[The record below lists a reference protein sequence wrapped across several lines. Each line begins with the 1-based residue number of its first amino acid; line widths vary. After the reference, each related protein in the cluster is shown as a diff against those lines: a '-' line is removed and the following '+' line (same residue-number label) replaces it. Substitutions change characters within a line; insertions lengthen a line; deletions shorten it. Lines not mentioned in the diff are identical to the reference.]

1 MISKNRKKLKNQT
14 SNKKKSKAATTQN
27 SLMYTALF
35 ENGMMHVVDKTFSN
49 TYELGAITYS
59 TATDDEQKNILSRY
73 NAAINQLSETEHF
86 QLTLLV
92 TKNPKDHYMKEAA
105 YLYQKDGFDD
115 LREEFNE
122 IIEDNYDRGRNNFNV
137 ERYITLSTEAD
148 NQRKATHRLESVSDT
163 FAEELREVNS
173 PLVRLN
179 GMERLKVLNKLLR
192 PGKPIYGS
200 YEDIARSN
208 RTTKD
213 MIAPDFLEFNMR
225 TKLDFQIDDKFGE
238 VLYLREFPRNLS
250 DELFKDLTEAEV
262 EMAITIHGTP
272 YSISDTNQRLR
283 NEVTDVEIEVI
294 KREMKASSR
303 GYNTQHI
310 ARTTKELKA
319 DLDEQI
325 EFVSETGDKQI
336 SSTFMVYVW
345 SDSKEQLQQDI
356 AKVKSVGDKY
366 GAVFDPFYL
375 TQEMALN
382 SSLPLGKNYMDFERM
397 FLRDLITPNISI
409 NSPYTSMD
417 VQHEGGTYYGINQL
431 SKNNILIN
439 RSGEEMANGNGG
451 IMSVSG
457 GGKSFAGKTEMIST
471 LLKNPKDEIIILDP
485 EREYSPIASRLNGV
499 VVPVAPGTNTAINI
513 MELPDSKV
521 IAKDDNPVAL
531 KADFLISIFGDLV
544 GGLSSTQRGIV
555 DTITTTTYHKYS
567 NPSLQD
573 WYEELKTDARPQA
586 QELVG
591 ELEIYVTGSLNMF
604 AKPTNVNTDS
614 RLTIYDM
621 HSLKNEMSV
630 LGYMVIL
637 DRVWN
642 KVAANKRKGITT
654 RVYIDE
660 FQIIMNP
667 SQNELLRTKAA
678 DIYSRI
684 RKYGGIPTF
693 MTQSA
698 ETMLS
703 TEQGRSILFNS
714 DFLILLE
721 QKLDVYKS
729 IVDKYELTPKQASY
743 LKNPG
748 KGKGLIIAGGK
759 VIPFN
764 NTIPTGTKLF
774 EIMDTKVK
782 VSE

>member
-1 MISKNRKKLKNQT
+1 MILKKRKKSKNQT
-14 SNKKKSKAATTQN
+14 SNKEQKSATTQN
-27 SLMYTALF
+27 SLMYIALF
-35 ENGMMHVVDKTFSN
+35 ENGLMHVVDKIFSN
-49 TYELGAITYS
+49 TYELGAITYT
-59 TATDDEQKNILSRY
+59 TATDREQKNILSRY
-73 NAAINQLSETEHF
+73 NAAINQLSEHEHF
-86 QLTLLV
+86 QLTLLI
-92 TKNPKDHYMKEAA
+92 TKNPKEKYMQEAA
-105 YLYQKDGFDD
+105 YQFQNDGFDE
-115 LREEFNE
+115 LRNEFNHILE
-122 IIEDNYDRGRNNFNV
+122 ANYDRGRNNFKV

-148 NQRKATHRLESVSDT
+148 NQRKAMQRLEVVSDM
-163 FAEELREVNS
+163 FAEELREINS
-173 PLVRLN
+173 PLTQLN
-179 GMERLKVLNKLLR
+179 GMERLKVMNKLLR
-192 PGKPIYGS
+192 PGKPLYGS
-200 YEDIARSN
+200 YKEIECSK

-213 MIAPDFLEFNMR
+213 MIAPNFLEFNMR
-225 TKLDFQIDDKFGE
+225 TKLDFQMDDKYGE

-250 DELFKDLTEAEV
+250 DELFKNLTEAEV

-272 YSISDTNQRLR
+272 YSILETNQRLR
-283 NEVTDVEIEVI
+283 NEVTDIEIEVI
-294 KREMKASSR
+294 NREMKATSR
-303 GYNTQHI
+303 GYSTQHI

-319 DLDEQI
+319 DLDEQL

-336 SSTFMVYVW
+336 SSTFMIYVW
-345 SDSKEQLQQDI
+345 ADSKEQLQQDV
-356 AKVKSVGDKY
+356 AKIKAVGNKF
-366 GAVFDPFYL
+366 GAVFEPFYL

-382 SSLPLGKNYMDFERM
+382 ASLPLGKNYMDFERM
-397 FLRDLITPNISI
+397 FLRDLITPNLSI

-451 IMSVSG
+451 IMAVSG

-485 EREYSPIASRLNGV
+485 ELEYTPIASQLKGV
-499 VVPVAPGTNTAINI
+499 VIPVAPGTNTAINI
-513 MELPDSKV
+513 MELPDSKD

-555 DTITTTTYHKYS
+555 DTVTNNTYRKYS

-573 WYEELKTDARPQA
+573 WYEELKADVRPQA

-604 AKPTNVNTDS
+604 AKPTNVNTDC

-621 HSLKNEMSV
+621 HALKNEMSV

-654 RVYIDE
+654 RVYFDE
-660 FQIIMNP
+660 FQIIMTP

-721 QKLDVYKS
+721 QKLDVYKA

-764 NTIPTGTKLF
+764 NTIPSDTKLYK
-774 EIMDTKVK
+774 IMDTKVK